1 MSGGVIATAV
11 IIPVIAILV
20 AVCLLYAMRKKKNKN
35 NAVAPTPEDGSE
47 A

>member
-20 AVCLLYAMRKKKNKN
+20 AQKEEQEQRGGTD
-35 NAVAPTPEDGSE
+35 P
-47 A
+47 